1 MKRVKLEYIPM
12 AVPSE
17 PVEKTI
23 VPSEHI
29 EALNR
34 SIRQKIRQN
43 ETERAASMEIAGRYM
58 VK

>member
-1 MKRVKLEYIPM
+1 MKRVKLDYRPM

-17 PVEKTI
+17 PVEKTV

-43 ETERAASMEIAGRYM
+43 ETERTASMELAGRYT